1 MRIPGNPAGRELLRR
16 WNGGEIQKSPFS
28 PFFFFSPPIF
38 SPSLGSP
45 GAGKRDFPVVDPNKL
60 VLGENIGKMVLG
72 RGCCGIRRGM
82 GIAFPKFPF
91 FGGWRWSWFPPRGK
105 FPSFPWFWGCF
116 PRIWLRLRSHLAAVP
131 LFPGIPGKFLL
142 SIARGR
148 ERAWNPAEFRP
159 FSGGIPAFLQEKP
172 QEAAPGSIPSRRI
185 PLNLDFWDC
194 APPLSRITATPG
206 AN

>member
-1 MRIPGNPAGRELLRR
+1 MREKSRNPRFPL
-16 WNGGEIQKSPFS
+16 
-28 PFFFFSPPIF
+28 FFFPSPIF

-45 GAGKRDFPVVDPNKL
+45 RG
-60 VLGENIGKMVLG
+60 GKMG
-72 RGCCGIRRGM
+72 FSRGGSKQARFGGKHWENGPGEGLLRDPAWDGNRL
-82 GIAFPKFPF
+82 PKIPLFW
-91 FGGWRWSWFPPRGK
+91 GWRWSWFPPRGK

-116 PRIWLRLRSHLAAVP
+116 PWIWLRLRSRLAAVP